1 MTIVRELFGGQKAH
15 WLAEASSAA
24 LRRAMS
30 LAVMVV
36 HGLINNAMRKSMV
49 HAREGDR
56 ARGGAGATR

>member
-1 MTIVRELFGGQKAH
+1 
-15 WLAEASSAA
+15 
-24 LRRAMS
+24 
-30 LAVMVV
+30 VV